1 MSILHPIDTFFSVR
15 RLIPVPPSPFQVNEP
30 FLDLMA
36 SLVDGPNGVDGKPPL
51 LSLFFF
57 FFTLVASPG
66 RSLSLKLSDTRV
78 YEP

>member
-1 MSILHPIDTFFSVR
+1 MSILHPIDTFCSVR

-51 LSLFFF
+51 QESEFSIDNL
-57 FFTLVASPG
+57 LV
-66 RSLSLKLSDTRV
+66 RIHLII
-78 YEP
+78 